1 MIETPEWMKD
11 ALCLKK
17 HGDIWFPPFETNT
30 PEIYY
35 YVARCVCDICP
46 VWDKCLEMG
55 KKEVYGMWGGLTPQE
70 RLPLQKET
78 RADHLAEHGTT
89 TRFKQGCECF
99 SCRASYISRVQKST
113 EILDIVPNQNET
125 FDIRN
130 VAERLQQT

>member
-17 HGDIWFPPFETNT
+17 HGDIWFPPFETTT

-35 YVARCVCDICP
+35 YVARNVCDICP

-70 RLPLQKET
+70 RLPLQKENK
-78 RADHLAEHGTT
+78 ADHLAEHGTT
-89 TRFKQGCECF
+89 TRFKQGCGCF
-99 SCRASYISRVQKST
+99 SCIASHNSRIQKSI
-113 EILDIVPNQNET
+113 EILDIIPNQNET
-125 FDIRN
+125 FDIKN
-130 VAERLQQT
+130 VAERLQST

>member
-46 VWDKCLEMG
+46 VWDKCLDIG
-55 KKEVYGMWGGLTPQE
+55 KKEIYGMWGGLTPQE
-70 RLPLQKET
+70 RLPLQKES

-89 TRFKQGCECF
+89 TRYKQGC
-99 SCRASYISRVQKST
+99 SCAHCHKAYSVRIQKSQD
-113 EILDIVPNQNET
+113 ILNIVPDQFET

-130 VAERLQQT
+130 VAEMLQRV